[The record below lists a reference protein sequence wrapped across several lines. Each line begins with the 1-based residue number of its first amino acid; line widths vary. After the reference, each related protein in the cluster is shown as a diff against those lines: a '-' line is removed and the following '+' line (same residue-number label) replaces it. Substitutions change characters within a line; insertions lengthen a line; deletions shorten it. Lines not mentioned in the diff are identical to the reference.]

1 MPPKKKA
8 KTTAKRTMQDFVLVL
23 STLSNLYEREGDAR
37 RAQSF
42 SASAKS
48 LEKFGLK
55 KVLTSSADYEDV
67 KGVGKS
73 TLQLM
78 DEFIESGTCA
88 RLDAFDTASGVDVS
102 VTEVYALK
110 REEATLEFKC
120 GALQAT
126 VRVRRYNRNC
136 DWKDDAYFDGDYDAM
151 YEFLQA
157 RDKDFDDIIL
167 QALEPYD
174 LC

>member
-1 MPPKKKA
+1 MPPK
-8 KTTAKRTMQDFVLVL
+8 TMQDFVLVL

-88 RLDAFDTASGVDVS
+88 RLDAFDGVDVS

-110 REEATLEFKC
+110 RDEATLEFKC
-120 GALQAT
+120 GALKAT
-126 VRVRRYNRNC
+126 VRVGRYNRNC
-136 DWKDDAYFDGDYDAM
+136 DWKDDAHFDGDYNAI

-157 RDKDFDDIIL
+157 RDEDFDDIIL

-174 LC
+174 LWYD